1 MSAAE
6 EQYQDDSMML
16 DNGEGFGGSRN
27 SRRSCGR
34 LQGARNYSKQMVMV
48 LLNIIDEI
56 LPFDVSEWEKVAD
69 RFNFH
74 FQDHRHRRSIKRKF
88 MEMVNDKKATLAN
101 VPDEIRRAKTIHIKI
116 MNRRKRLA
124 ALGKTDLED
133 PDDDESS
140 TGSMD
145 DANYE
150 QSMATVAAEQVL
162 GTIPAQKPESFRAR
176 VAGLPVAGE
185 AGVVD
190 DYVLEKIYSQVMRF
204 MEQQQHQYVY
214 FQQQIMSH
222 LEKLH
227 QQQQQLL
234 LDLAD
239 VLTVANAN
247 KRRPEDITQENGAIA
262 AVTSNASSDSEEGNE
277 AKRARVV

>member
-1 MSAAE
+1 
-6 EQYQDDSMML
+6 
-16 DNGEGFGGSRN
+16 
-27 SRRSCGR
+27 
-34 LQGARNYSKQMVMV
+34 
-48 LLNIIDEI
+48 
-56 LPFDVSEWEKVAD
+56 
-69 RFNFH
+69 
-74 FQDHRHRRSIKRKF
+74 

-101 VPDEIRRAKTIHIKI
+101 VPEEIRRAKNIHIKI

-133 PDDDESS
+133 PDDDDSS
-140 TGSMD
+140 TGSGLD
-145 DANYE
+145 ENYD
-150 QSMATVAAEQVL
+150 TGVVAAISDQV
-162 GTIPAQKPESFRAR
+162 GMGSASKESTGLRTRA
-176 VAGLPVAGE
+176 AGVPIGGGGAEGP
-185 AGVVD
+185 VVD
-190 DYVLEKIYSQVMRF
+190 DFVLEKIYSQVMRF

-247 KRRPEDITQENGAIA
+247 KRRTHDEMTQDVGSGIAGA
-262 AVTSNASSDSEEGNE
+262 VGHSGDSDSEDGND
-277 AKRARVV
+277 AKRARV